1 MRGNVTSVCTKTGGK
16 VKRKRPPKH
25 RDNFIT
31 KAELRAQ
38 LANAQTVARNAKIW
52 AQSTADTA
60 NQLRQEV
67 SRLTQKVLADAFLI
81 DELKNQV
88 SQQHIQ
94 MCRDKENQPELKRE
108 SKDPGT
114 IIGTPRG
121 GPGVAVPERAAGPG
135 PAQ

>member
-60 NQLRQEV
+60 NRLRHEV
-67 SRLTQKVLADAFLI
+67 SHLTQKVLADAFLI

-94 MCRDKENQPELKRE
+94 MCIDRE
-108 SKDPGT
+108 IHLERKDPGT

-121 GPGVAVPERAAGPG
+121 GPGSPVPERAAGPG